1 LDTLYHDWVNFA
13 RKIRRPIPFHRL
25 GRADPKWE
33 MMFSIWERET
43 ILARADHLIVGAG
56 ITGLN
61 AAIRLKGLDPGAR
74 VVVVDRDP
82 WGGGA
87 SYRNAGF
94 ACLGSPTELLDD
106 IREHGE
112 ELVWDLV
119 GMRWQGLQRL
129 LTRVPAGAMGL
140 VWCGGAELFPE
151 EESSRWE
158 EVCAQLPE
166 LNRRFREILGPEPQ
180 FLEQRPHQ
188 GFRKVIGQ
196 IGITREGRL
205 HAGHMMQ
212 GLRGLALGLGVEIHT
227 GVTVGGLE
235 PETGGVR
242 VHTREGRSLEAGS
255 VGIATN
261 GFTPD
266 WYPLPDVRPARN
278 QVYLTSPVPGL
289 AWDYCLHCH
298 SGYIYARRVGDR
310 VLIGGARY
318 LDPAGETVSQE
329 GLTPQIGHFLNAF
342 LERHLLPSGSFTMD
356 MAWSGTMGVGDSKRP
371 MIMPLGGGVFAAI
384 RLGGMGVAIG
394 TLVGE
399 SLAEMMA
406 AQ

>member
-1 LDTLYHDWVNFA
+1 
-13 RKIRRPIPFHRL
+13 
-25 GRADPKWE
+25 

-43 ILARADHLIVGAG
+43 ILARADHLIIGAG

-74 VVVVDRDP
+74 IVVLDRNP

-106 IREHGE
+106 IRQHGE
-112 ELVWDLV
+112 ELVWELV
-119 GMRWQGLQRL
+119 DMRWKGLQRL
-129 LTRVPAGAMGL
+129 LTRVPDRAMDL
-140 VWCGGAELFPE
+140 QWCGGVELFPE
-151 EESSRWE
+151 ADRSRWE
-158 EVCAQLPE
+158 EVTAQLPA
-166 LNRRFREILGPEPQ
+166 LNGGFRDILGPESQ
-180 FLEQRPHQ
+180 FLEQTPHR
-188 GFRKVIGQ
+188 GFRGVSGQ
-196 IGITREGRL
+196 IAIAREGRL
-205 HAGHMMQ
+205 HSGRMMKC
-212 GLRGLALGLGVEIHT
+212 LRSLALGLGVEIHT

-242 VHTREGRSLEAGS
+242 VHTREGPSLEAGN

-266 WYPLPDVRPARN
+266 WYPLPDVQPARN

-289 AWDYCLHCH
+289 TWDHCLHVH

-310 VLIGGARY
+310 VLIGGARH
-318 LDPAGETVSQE
+318 LDPAVETTSTE
-329 GLTPQIGHFLNAF
+329 GLTPQIGNYLQAF
-342 LERHLLPSGSFTMD
+342 LERHLLPAGSFTID
-356 MAWSGTMGVGDSKRP
+356 LAWSGIMGVGETKRP
-371 MIMPLGGGVFAAI
+371 MIAPLGGAVYAAI